1 MDARHPPVLVFPPR
15 PARSRAARGRRD
27 RESEEDAPSPEE
39 KEPQMNPP
47 VTQRPVTVVEPGTVK
62 VERLLPG
69 PVERAWAYIVESDKR
84 AKWLAGGEF
93 DLRIGGK
100 VRLEFDNSR
109 LPNEKNLPAKY
120 KDLGKGQFE
129 GVITRLEPL
138 RLLAHTWKWDSGDT
152 EVTYEL
158 APRGKQVLLTIV
170 HRRQTKELVSKVL
183 GGWDVHSGMLEDILK
198 GVEPRP
204 FWATH
209 EKVAPEY
216 APLAQ

>member
-1 MDARHPPVLVFPPR
+1 VNH
-15 PARSRAARGRRD
+15 
-27 RESEEDAPSPEE
+27 
-39 KEPQMNPP
+39 P
-47 VTQRPVTVVEPGTVK
+47 VTTLPVTVVEPGTVK

-69 PVERAWAYIVESDKR
+69 PVERAWAYITESDKR

-93 DLRIGGK
+93 DLRVGGK

-109 LPNEKNLPAKY
+109 LPNEKNMPAKY

-152 EVTYEL
+152 EVSYEL

-170 HRRQTKELVSKVL
+170 HRRLTKELVGKVL
-183 GGWDVHSGMLEDILK
+183 GGWDVHSGILEDILN

-216 APLAQ
+216 ASLAR

>member
-1 MDARHPPVLVFPPR
+1 MNAR
-15 PARSRAARGRRD
+15 
-27 RESEEDAPSPEE
+27 
-39 KEPQMNPP
+39 
-47 VTQRPVTVVEPGTVK
+47 VTHLPVTVVEPGTVK

-69 PVERAWAYIVESDKR
+69 PVERAWAYITDSEKR
-84 AKWLAGGEF
+84 AKWLAAGEF
-93 DLRIGGK
+93 DLRVGGK

-109 LPNEKNLPAKY
+109 LPNEKNMPAKY

-138 RLLAHTWKWDSGDT
+138 RLLAHTWNMGELDS

-158 APRGKQVLLTIV
+158 APRGKDVLLTIV
-170 HRRQTKELVSKVL
+170 HRRVQPRDLVLSIMS
-183 GGWDVHSGMLEDILK
+183 GWDVHTGILADILN

-209 EKVAPEY
+209 SKVEKEY
-216 APLAQ
+216 AAAV